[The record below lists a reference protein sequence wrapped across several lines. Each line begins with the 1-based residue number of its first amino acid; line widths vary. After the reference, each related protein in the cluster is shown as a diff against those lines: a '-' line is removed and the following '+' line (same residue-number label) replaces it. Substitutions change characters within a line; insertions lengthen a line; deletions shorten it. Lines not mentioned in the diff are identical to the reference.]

1 MRILSCT
8 AILALMIVLLQSCE
22 KTEKI
27 ENFPKSAPKLV
38 LVSSLNPDSA
48 IRLMLFKSLSILDN
62 APNKAITGAKVEL
75 FRDDL
80 PVSSLAAAN
89 SGNSYLFQEIP
100 QAGHR
105 YSVRASLQGYEEIFA
120 TTEMPFLVPIQQ
132 VSVKL
137 YDTSSWNYYPRYYF
151 GKGKVTL
158 GIDDPGNE
166 ENYYMVNMFQYD
178 TSYSIGMNGDTL
190 DVYVYQ
196 NFLQNYEYSSDQN
209 ILIEFQENYSY
220 YLSDKFFNGRK
231 FDLELTF
238 GYGSY
243 KPGGTIQLELHTLSR
258 EQFLYCKS
266 RSIFNRND
274 GNPFSEPVKIFTNVE
289 NGYGILGGSA
299 SVSTSVDYSVI
310 QK

>member
-1 MRILSCT
+1 MRIQFLHI
-8 AILALMIVLLQSCE
+8 ILALIFVLFQSCE

-38 LVSSLNPDSA
+38 MVSTLSPDSS
-48 IRLMLFKSLSILDN
+48 IRIMLFKSLSILDN
-62 APNKAITGAKVEL
+62 APNKAITSAMVEL
-75 FRDDL
+75 YRDDL
-80 PVSSLAAAN
+80 PVSSLATAN

-100 QAGHR
+100 QVGHH
-105 YSVRASLQGYEEIFA
+105 YSVKASLPGYESITA
-120 TTEMPFLVPIQQ
+120 STEMPFLVPIQQ

-151 GKGKVTL
+151 GKGKVTI
-158 GIDDPGNE
+158 GIEDPGNQ

-178 TSYSIGMNGDTL
+178 TSYSIGMNGDTI
-190 DVYVYQ
+190 DMYVYQ
-196 NFLQNYEYSSDQN
+196 NFLQNYAYTSDQN
-209 ILIEFQENYSY
+209 IIIEFQENYSY

-243 KPGGTIQLELHTLSR
+243 KPGGTIQLELHSLSR

-266 RSIFNRND
+266 RSIFNLND

-299 SVSTSVDYSVI
+299 FVSSSVDYSVI